1 MSKKLFIAL
10 ANFKKVNFFHAWIE
24 FKDQDYCFDGTFQAF
39 YPKEKYYEYR
49 GLKKLYT
56 RSSAEITELANK
68 YEMHG
73 LYPEDWQKLKSL
85 LVSSSS

>member
-1 MSKKLFIAL
+1 MAHFKPSIQKK
-10 ANFKKVNFFHAWIE
+10 
-24 FKDQDYCFDGTFQAF
+24 
-39 YPKEKYYEYR
+39 KYYEYR

-73 LYPEDWQKLKSL
+73 LYPEDRQKLKSL